1 MITNWMSVTRAQ
13 YEQAIQACYEAK
25 AEIEKLIGND
35 CPHDP
40 GARCNVPGTLDCK
53 YIKCPVIFPERRG

>member
-1 MITNWMSVTRAQ
+1 MITKLGINLL
-13 YEQAIQACYEAK
+13 EQAIQACYEAK

-40 GARCNVPGTLDCK
+40 MARCNVPEAISCG
-53 YIKCPVIFPERRG
+53 YIDCPVIEGRE